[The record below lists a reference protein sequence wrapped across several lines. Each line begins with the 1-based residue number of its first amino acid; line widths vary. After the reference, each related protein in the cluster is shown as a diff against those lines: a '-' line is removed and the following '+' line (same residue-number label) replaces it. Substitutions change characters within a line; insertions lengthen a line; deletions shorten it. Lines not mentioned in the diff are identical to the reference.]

1 MRRPSCTG
9 SITSIEHQSGIHR
22 ATTAACFGQPG
33 VLVCQSFS
41 GSISGQ
47 SDFWQASLLNPSN
60 FPVTSQQLFQKTDT
74 KSSYHRHPYTDT
86 LMTALS
92 PKKYWRESWAVGRR
106 ILTELFRRK
115 RSLISWLIFPAL
127 ILMLNGLITAERA
140 DTTVSTAFEVAA
152 PPTLVGAALFF
163 SCLGGGV
170 ATVVS
175 EREQQT
181 LKRLFLSP
189 LSGVSYFLG
198 IFLAHSVIGVGQTLV
213 IFAIA
218 AFAGA
223 NFSDAAWPLAI
234 LIIWLSI
241 LAYVGLGF
249 MLGTQFARRTEDVS
263 ALIAAFGVPLMVL
276 GGAFLPISLFPE
288 SLLDIARFNPIYH
301 MTEALTNALLNADNP
316 LGDSGGHFWFLLT
329 FAFAMVL
336 VGWLSYKRMLVQ
348 ERQL

>member
-1 MRRPSCTG
+1 
-9 SITSIEHQSGIHR
+9 
-22 ATTAACFGQPG
+22 
-33 VLVCQSFS
+33 
-41 GSISGQ
+41 
-47 SDFWQASLLNPSN
+47 
-60 FPVTSQQLFQKTDT
+60 
-74 KSSYHRHPYTDT
+74 
-86 LMTALS
+86 MTAFSLQ
-92 PKKYWRESWAVGRR
+92 KYWRESWAVARR
-106 ILTELFRRK
+106 ILTELFRRR

-127 ILMLNGLITAERA
+127 LLILNGLITAGGNNREIA
-140 DTTVSTAFEVAA
+140 VGTAFEMAA

-218 AFAGA
+218 TAAGA
-223 NFSDAAWPLAI
+223 SFPGAAWFLAI
-234 LIIWLSI
+234 LIILLSI
-241 LAYVGLGF
+241 LSYVGLGF

-276 GGAFLPISLFPE
+276 GGAFLPISLFPD
-288 SLLDIARFNPIYH
+288 SLKKVAKFNPIYH
-301 MTEALTNALLNADNP
+301 MTEALSNALLNTDNP
-316 LGDSGGHFWFLLT
+316 LGDEGAHFWFLLV
-329 FAFAMVL
+329 FSILMVA
-336 VGWLSYKRMLVQ
+336 VGWLSYRRMLVQ

>member
-1 MRRPSCTG
+1 MRGLRAKLQSKPGTG
-9 SITSIEHQSGIHR
+9 K
-22 ATTAACFGQPG
+22 
-33 VLVCQSFS
+33 
-41 GSISGQ
+41 
-47 SDFWQASLLNPSN
+47 
-60 FPVTSQQLFQKTDT
+60 KT
-74 KSSYHRHPYTDT
+74 H
-86 LMTALS
+86 M
-92 PKKYWRESWAVGRR
+92 KKYWRESWAVARR

-115 RSLISWLIFPAL
+115 RSLISWMMFPAL

-140 DTTVSTAFEVAA
+140 DTTVSTAFRVAA

-218 AFAGA
+218 SLFGA
-223 NFSDAAWPLAI
+223 TFPDAAWPLAV
-234 LIIWLSI
+234 LIILLSI

-276 GGAFLPISLFPE
+276 GGAFLPISLFPD
-288 SLLDIARFNPIYH
+288 SLLKIARFNPIYH
-301 MTEALTNALLNADNP
+301 MTEALTDALLNTDTP
-316 LGDSGGHFWFLLT
+316 FGEDGTHFWFLLI
-329 FAFAMVL
+329 FAALMVG
-336 VGWLSYKRMLVQ
+336 VGWVSYRRMLTQ

>member
-1 MRRPSCTG
+1 MG
-9 SITSIEHQSGIHR
+9 
-22 ATTAACFGQPG
+22 
-33 VLVCQSFS
+33 
-41 GSISGQ
+41 
-47 SDFWQASLLNPSN
+47 
-60 FPVTSQQLFQKTDT
+60 
-74 KSSYHRHPYTDT
+74 
-86 LMTALS
+86 
-92 PKKYWRESWAVGRR
+92 KYWRESWAVARR

-115 RSLISWLIFPAL
+115 RSLVSWLIFPAL

-140 DTTVSTAFEVAA
+140 DTTVREAFEVAA

-198 IFLAHSVIGVGQTLV
+198 IFLAHSVIGIGQTLV

-218 AFAGA
+218 TFAGA
-223 NFSDAAWPLAI
+223 TFPGAAWLLAI
-234 LIIWLSI
+234 AIILLSI

-249 MLGTQFARRTEDVS
+249 MLGAQFARRTEDVS

-276 GGAFLPISLFPE
+276 GGAFLPISLFPD

-301 MTEALTNALLNADNP
+301 MTEALSDALLETDNP
-316 LGDSGGHFWFLLT
+316 LGDGTHLGFLVI
-329 FAFAMVL
+329 FAFLMVG
-336 VGWLSYKRMLVQ
+336 VGWASYQRMLIQ

>member
-1 MRRPSCTG
+1 
-9 SITSIEHQSGIHR
+9 
-22 ATTAACFGQPG
+22 
-33 VLVCQSFS
+33 
-41 GSISGQ
+41 
-47 SDFWQASLLNPSN
+47 
-60 FPVTSQQLFQKTDT
+60 
-74 KSSYHRHPYTDT
+74 
-86 LMTALS
+86 MT
-92 PKKYWRESWAVGRR
+92 KYWRESWAVARR

-115 RSLISWLIFPAL
+115 RSLISWMMFPAL
-127 ILMLNGLITAERA
+127 ILMLNSLITAERA
-140 DTTVSTAFEVAA
+140 DTTIRQAFEVAA

-198 IFLAHSVIGVGQTLV
+198 IFLAHSVIGIGQTLV

-223 NFSDAAWPLAI
+223 TFPGAAWPFAM
-234 LIIWLSI
+234 LIILLSI

-276 GGAFLPISLFPE
+276 GGAFLPISLFPD
-288 SLLDIARFNPIYH
+288 SLLEIARFNPIYH
-301 MTEALTNALLNADNP
+301 MTEALTDALLNTDNP
-316 LGDSGGHFWFLLT
+316 LGNGNHFSFLII
-329 FAFAMVL
+329 FAFIMVG
-336 VGWLSYKRMLVQ
+336 VGWASYRQMLMQ

>member
-1 MRRPSCTG
+1 
-9 SITSIEHQSGIHR
+9 
-22 ATTAACFGQPG
+22 
-33 VLVCQSFS
+33 
-41 GSISGQ
+41 
-47 SDFWQASLLNPSN
+47 
-60 FPVTSQQLFQKTDT
+60 
-74 KSSYHRHPYTDT
+74 
-86 LMTALS
+86 MTAFS
-92 PKKYWRESWAVGRR
+92 FKKYWRESWAVARR
-106 ILTELFRRK
+106 ILTELFRRR

-127 ILMLNGLITAERA
+127 ILILNGIITGKGDGREMEMG
-140 DTTVSTAFEVAA
+140 TAFELAA
-152 PPTLVGAALFF
+152 PPTLAGAALFF

-218 AFAGA
+218 LIAGA
-223 NFSDAAWPLAI
+223 TFSGAAWPLAI
-234 LIIWLSI
+234 LVIWLSI

-263 ALIAAFGVPLMVL
+263 ALIAAFGVPLMLL
-276 GGAFLPISLFPE
+276 GGGFLPIDVFPD
-288 SLLDIARFNPIYH
+288 SLLKVARFNPIYH
-301 MTEALTNALLNADNP
+301 MTESLSNALLETDNP
-316 LGDSGGHFWFLLT
+316 LGDEGNFWFLLI
-329 FAFAMVL
+329 FAVAMVL
-336 VGWLSYKRMLVQ
+336 VGWLSYRRMLLK